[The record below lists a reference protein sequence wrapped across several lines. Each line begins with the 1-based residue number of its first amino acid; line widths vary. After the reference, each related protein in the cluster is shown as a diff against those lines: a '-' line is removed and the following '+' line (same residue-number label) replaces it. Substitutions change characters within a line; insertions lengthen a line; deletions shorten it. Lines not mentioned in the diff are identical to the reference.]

1 MAKVK
6 FDGIEPNIDPP
17 KGTKT
22 KVRKP
27 ETQANASAPGRVR
40 IVLEENEDIPPTG
53 QFIGLNGIG
62 YILRPG
68 VPVDVPLGVKEILDN
83 AVLDVPQVNPDTLE
97 VIGTRPK
104 MRYPY
109 RLA

>member
-1 MAKVK
+1 
-6 FDGIEPNIDPP
+6 
-17 KGTKT
+17 
-22 KVRKP
+22 
-27 ETQANASAPGRVR
+27 VR
-40 IVLEENEDIPPTG
+40 IVLEENDDIPPTG
-53 QFIGLNGIG
+53 QFVGHNGVG

-109 RLA
+109 RVVNS